1 LLVVGILFIAI
12 NLRPTLASVGPLI
25 DAIRET
31 TGLSNFQLG
40 LLTTLPLL
48 AFGVV
53 SSLTPLVTQRLGVG
67 GTLLAAMALLAMGA
81 ALRGIDWVPA
91 LYFGTLLIGIAI
103 ALGNVLLPS
112 IAKRNF
118 ATSVGL
124 ITSCYSSAMGLG
136 AALAAGVS
144 VPLAIDLKLGWRG
157 ALGVWAIPALI
168 ALVGWSPQ
176 VVQLKRSEQPRSFRT
191 AMKVLG
197 SSRLA
202 WNVALFM
209 GLQSFTFYVVL
220 TWLPTVLI
228 DRGYSAEFS
237 GWMLSL
243 SQATGI
249 LGSLAIPVFA
259 GRNNDQRRVVSCLV
273 VLEAIGIVGLLFPSF
288 GWVELWVCLIG
299 FVLGGTFGLALLFIA
314 MRAHDSET
322 ATELSGMAQSIGYLV
337 AATGPVLFGSLFDLT
352 GTWTYSLIL
361 LLMILVLKLW
371 MGLGAGRPAAVD
383 VSTSIG
389 DPLL

>member
-1 LLVVGILFIAI
+1 
-12 NLRPTLASVGPLI
+12 
-25 DAIRET
+25 
-31 TGLSNFQLG
+31 
-40 LLTTLPLL
+40 
-48 AFGVV
+48 
-53 SSLTPLVTQRLGVG
+53 VTQRLGVG